1 MKREIKVSATYL
13 TKKYE
18 MHKKKSDK
26 TKALFGQNEK
36 KGDFWALRGI
46 TFNVFAGEAVGLI
59 GTNGSGK
66 STLSNIIA
74 GVSKPTTGEI
84 IINGKPSIIAIGSG
98 LKKELTGRE
107 NIKLKCLLS
116 GMSNKEIDG
125 IIDDIIAFSD
135 LDDFIDQP
143 LKNYSSGMK
152 SRLGFAISVH
162 NDPDILIIDEALSVG
177 DDTFYQR
184 CVDKIFDFKA
194 QGKTIFFVS
203 HSAKQVKKLCDK
215 AIWIHDGEMKQFGPV
230 DEVITAYKG
239 YVRWYKDLPKS
250 EQRKHKKERK
260 KAHKQFTLDEYYEQ
274 TVVENTDFDQ
284 QKLHDLF
291 YPVHQKTDKL
301 SFSVK
306 CMMLL
311 IFIAL
316 LTIALYYIPNR
327 PIIEIV
333 SDVMS

>member
-1 MKREIKVSATYL
+1 MELKVSATYL

-18 MHKKKSDK
+18 MHKRKSDK
-26 TKALFGQNEK
+26 TKVLLNK
-36 KGDFWALRGI
+36 SKNKSKDFWALRGI
-46 TFNVFAGEAVGLI
+46 TFEVFAGESVGLI

-66 STLSNIIA
+66 STLANIISGA
-74 GVSKPTTGEI
+74 SKPTTGEI
-84 IINGKPSIIAIGSG
+84 TINGKTSIIAIGSG

-116 GMSNKEIDG
+116 GMSSKEIDD
-125 IIDDIIAFSD
+125 ITDDVIAFAD

-184 CVDKIFDFKA
+184 CVDKIFEFKN

-203 HSAKQVKKLCDK
+203 HSTKQIRKLCDK
-215 AIWIHDGEMKQFGPV
+215 AIWLHEGEMKGFGPV
-230 DEVITAYKG
+230 DEIITNYKD
-239 YVRWYKDLPKS
+239 YVKWYKSLTRT

-260 KAHKQFTLDEYYEQ
+260 KERKHFSIDEYYEQ
-274 TVVENTDFDQ
+274 SLVEDSLFEHHR
-284 QKLHDLF
+284 LYDLF
-291 YPVHQKTDKL
+291 YPTKQKADKL
-301 SFSVK
+301 SFATK
-306 CMMLL
+306 IMMLF

-316 LTIALYYIPNR
+316 FTITVYYIPGR
-327 PIIEIV
+327 SIIEIV
-333 SDVMS
+333 LEIIS